1 MSSSNNK
8 PKAQK
13 TIFKDAMVLF
23 LITLVAGFALGIVY
37 EITQPVIEQR
47 ALEHK
52 KEAYQAVFT
61 EAEVFANDKELDSK
75 AETAAEDLFGPKGLD
90 NITLNE
96 VLLAQDSSGNT
107 LGHVVSIST
116 EEGFGGTITI
126 SLGYSLDGI
135 VQGLEFLVLNETVGY
150 GQNAANPEFIEQFIG
165 KQTTE
170 FVSTKSGVSSENEID
185 ALSGAT
191 ITTNAVTD
199 VINAG
204 LLFLNEEALVSD

>member
-1 MSSSNNK
+1 MNSYNK
-8 PKAQK
+8 KAKVKK
-13 TIFKDAMVLF
+13 TIFKDAMVL
-23 LITLVAGFALGIVY
+23 LVITLLAGFALGIVY
-37 EITQPVIEQR
+37 EITQPVIEERKLGQ
-47 ALEHK
+47 K
-52 KEAYQAVFT
+52 KEVYQAVFKD
-61 EAEVFANDKELDSK
+61 AEVFANDEELDSK
-75 AETAAEDLFGPKGLD
+75 AETATEDLFESKGLA

-96 VLLAQDSSGNT
+96 VLRAQDAKGNT

-116 EEGFGGTITI
+116 EEGFNGTITI

-135 VQGLEFLVLNETVGY
+135 VQGLDFLELNETVGY
-150 GQNAANPEFIEQFIG
+150 GQNAASPEFIKQFIG

-170 FVSTKSGVSSENEID
+170 FVPTKSGASLENEVD

-204 LLFLNEEALVSD
+204 LLFLNEEALAND